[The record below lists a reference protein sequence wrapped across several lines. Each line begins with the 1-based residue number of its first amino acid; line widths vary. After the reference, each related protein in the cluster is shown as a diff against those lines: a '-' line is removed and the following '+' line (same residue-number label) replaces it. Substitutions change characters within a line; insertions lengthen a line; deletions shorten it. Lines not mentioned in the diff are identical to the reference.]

1 MWEIFKTFFMLGCIS
16 FGGPAT
22 HIGYFRETFVQ
33 RLAWLSERQYAEFVA
48 LSQFLPGPGSSQ
60 VGFAIGYHRLGL
72 KGACSAFLGFT
83 LPSIVIMLLLVISAG
98 ELSDSDVFQSVIHG
112 LKLLAVVVVFDA
124 VLLMYKNF
132 CQDKPRILL
141 CLITAC
147 TLLISPGVIEQIL
160 VLIFAAVI
168 GVIFLKDLDSDNK
181 GQILKKK
188 KHCLISNVCIL
199 INYKPLIIFL
209 LLLFILPLFLFLYPA
224 TNSTVL
230 ASFSLF
236 SDFFQAGSLVFG
248 GGHVVLPLLQNIV
261 EGLVTP
267 DQFLTG
273 YAIAQAIPG
282 PMFTLATYIGYFILP
297 SAPIIGALVA
307 TLAVFLP
314 GFLLLLSCLKNW
326 KRLAK
331 IPNLAAAINGVNAA
345 VVGLLISALY
355 QPVFVSAVF
364 SGIDMAMVLAGVYLL
379 KCRKLPIMLLVFLF
393 AATGALLGFI

>member
-1 MWEIFKTFFMLGCIS
+1 MWEIFKTFFVLGCIS
-16 FGGPAT
+16 FGGPAA

-33 RLAWLSERQYAEFVA
+33 RLAWLSERQYAEYVA

-83 LPSIVIMLLLVISAG
+83 IPSVTIMLLLVISAG
-98 ELSDSDVFQSVIHG
+98 ELAGNDIFQSVIHG
-112 LKLLAVVVVFDA
+112 LKLLAVVVVLDA
-124 VLLMYKNF
+124 ILLMYKNF
-132 CQDKPRILL
+132 CKDTPRILL

-147 TLLISPGVIEQIL
+147 TLLISPGVLEQIL

-168 GVIFLKDLDSDNK
+168 GVFFLKENK
-181 GQILKKK
+181 EDTTKKK
-188 KHCLISNVCIL
+188 KHCLICNVCTL
-199 INYKPLIIFL
+199 INYKPLVLFL
-209 LLLFILPLFLFLYPA
+209 LLLFVLPLLNFFYPA
-224 TNSTVL
+224 IS
-230 ASFSLF
+230 ASFSVF

-261 EGLVTP
+261 EGQVTA

-273 YAIAQAIPG
+273 YAIAQAVPG
-282 PMFTLATYIGYFILP
+282 PMFSLATYIGYLILP
-297 SAPIIGALVA
+297 SEPIVGALIA
-307 TLAVFLP
+307 TIAVFLP

-326 KRLAK
+326 QRLSK
-331 IPNLAAAINGVNAA
+331 IPSLAAAMNGVNAA

-364 SGIDMAMVLAGVYLL
+364 NSIDMAIVLIGVYLL
-379 KCRKLPIMLLVFLF
+379 KRQRLPIMWLVILF
-393 AATGALLGFI
+393 AVIGVLLKLIWV